1 MTSTIGH
8 FQFAYQGSPMSSYI
22 DMTAATI
29 SIPYETTYICG
40 RGQWVNP
47 TTDPTTGAITPGDPY
62 ARPKPWF
69 TQTDFNIS
77 HSVTQQDF

>member
-1 MTSTIGH
+1 
-8 FQFAYQGSPMSSYI
+8 
-22 DMTAATI
+22 MTAATI

-62 ARPKPWF
+62 ARRKPWF